1 MILHKKVT
9 LFCYTFTMTFFTE
22 LEKILQIQNPQDKIA
37 QFNLFYPRF
46 LAKEFAYHDRHKAKV
61 FKEPSFARTCHVV
74 DAKGMPKRTSLST
87 TKGKAYLIHA
97 IAHIEYSAI
106 DLALD
111 HAYRFR
117 GLPEHF
123 YADWLEVAADEIR
136 HFLLCET
143 LLKRYGYHYGSFDVH
158 AFLFDISQKS
168 LDLVTRMAVV
178 PRHLEASGLD
188 ANPQMI
194 AKLSKHHDSF
204 AKEAIETLELILKEE
219 VSHVKKGDYW
229 FKWACKKEGI
239 DPKEYFNIVERILPG
254 SKKKKPFV
262 NIKARQKA
270 GFSCDELRTLSD
282 EKCED

>member
-1 MILHKKVT
+1 M
-9 LFCYTFTMTFFTE
+9 MFFDT
-22 LEKILQIQNPQDKIA
+22 LEKILQITQPDDKIA
-37 QFNLFYPRF
+37 QFNLFYSQF
-46 LAKEFAYHDRHKAKV
+46 LAGKFHYHDKGIAKV
-61 FKEPSFARTCHVV
+61 FTTPSFASVCHIV
-74 DAKGMPKRTSLST
+74 DAKSMQKRRALST
-87 TKGKAYLIHA
+87 TQGKAYLIHA

-117 GLPEHF
+117 NMPENF

-136 HFLLCET
+136 HFLLCQT

-158 AFLFDISQKS
+158 AFLFDISQRS

-194 AKLSKHHDSF
+194 AKLSHHHDSF

-239 DPKEYFNIVERILPG
+239 DPKEYFEIVERILPG

-262 NIKARQKA
+262 NMKARQKA
-270 GFSCDELRTLSD
+270 GFSCDELRILSD

>member
-1 MILHKKVT
+1 MHKKVT
-9 LFCYTFTMTFFTE
+9 LFCYTTFMTFFGT
-22 LEKILQIQNPQDKIA
+22 LEKILQTEKPQDKIA
-37 QFNLFYPRF
+37 AFKHFYTAYLKGQFP
-46 LAKEFAYHDRHKAKV
+46 YHDSTPPKV
-61 FKEPSFARTCHVV
+61 FTSPSFASTCQIV
-74 DAKGMPKRTSLST
+74 DATTMPKRTALST
-87 TKGKAYLIHA
+87 TEGKAYLMHA
-97 IAHIEYSAI
+97 IAHIEYSAV

-117 GLPEHF
+117 HMPQQF
-123 YADWLEVAADEIR
+123 YDDWLEVADDEIR

-143 LLKRYGYHYGSFDVH
+143 LLKRHGYHYGSFDVH

-204 AKEAIETLELILKEE
+204 AKESIETLELILKEE

-239 DPKEYFNIVERILPG
+239 DPKEYFNIVTRILP
-254 SKKKKPFV
+254 SAKNKKPFI

-270 GFSCDELRTLSD
+270 GFSCDELRILSNQ
-282 EKCED
+282 KCED